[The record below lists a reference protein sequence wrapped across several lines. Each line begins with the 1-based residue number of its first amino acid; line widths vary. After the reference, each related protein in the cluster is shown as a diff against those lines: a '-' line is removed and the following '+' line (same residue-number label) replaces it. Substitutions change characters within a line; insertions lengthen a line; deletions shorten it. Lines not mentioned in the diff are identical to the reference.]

1 MARIKQVIEIPIS
14 QIELGAVPRVPHPLA
29 FQKDVDDLVESF
41 KKSGQLQPIVVFES
55 GAGKYEVL
63 AGRRRVMAHVIL
75 RAPSIWAAIIDEKVD
90 VEAGNIMWLTEN
102 LVRRVSD
109 EDLSAVLGVLLK
121 KYGSAQ
127 ALAERTGLPV
137 DKIQRYAGHS

>member
-1 MARIKQVIEIPIS
+1 
-14 QIELGAVPRVPHPLA
+14 
-29 FQKDVDDLVESF
+29 
-41 KKSGQLQPIVVFES
+41 
-55 GAGKYEVL
+55 
-63 AGRRRVMAHVIL
+63 MAHVIL